1 MVVFNLASDL
11 QLTMHR
17 MNPATFTNKNVGQLS
32 LAEIVSSDVLKV
44 KFLTSP
50 DVTPTFASSF
60 ERGNAPKI
68 VLCIGEI
75 GGWWR
80 VWYFFQVYVNKI
92 SVISFSAISAIRV
105 SAFAKGELSMVLT
118 FVMYII
124 SCVREWLL
132 VFAYLMLGTSK
143 TYISYP
149 YRTQIFW

>member
-75 GGWWR
+75 GGW
-80 VWYFFQVYVNKI
+80 
-92 SVISFSAISAIRV
+92 
-105 SAFAKGELSMVLT
+105 
-118 FVMYII
+118 
-124 SCVREWLL
+124 
-132 VFAYLMLGTSK
+132 
-143 TYISYP
+143 
-149 YRTQIFW
+149 